1 MIVRTASLTKR
12 YGPVTALDRCD
23 LQVRRGEVLGL
34 LGPNGSGKTT
44 LLRLLLG
51 YLRPTAGE
59 AAIDGLDCYRRSL
72 DVHRRVA
79 YLPGEMRMFPEM
91 NCREVLRFF
100 ADVRRENRRGLSR
113 FSESAEKK
121 GTVPLSAGGSRLGS
135 YERSLKLAERL
146 ELDLSRR
153 VSQLSTGMKR
163 KLALAGT
170 LAADTPLVILDEPT
184 SNLDVT
190 VRREVIALVTEA
202 RDAGRTVIFSSHVI
216 SEVEQSCDRVVLL
229 RKGRLVFE
237 QVVAELRRQHRIR
250 ATLSGPFPAPP
261 PELAQQLKIAHG
273 PQNQVTIETPGEL
286 APLLGWLATLPLA
299 EVHIEPVGLQVIYDR
314 YHAVAAQ

>member
-1 MIVRTASLTKR
+1 MIVRTASLTKC
-12 YGPVTALDRCD
+12 YGRVTALDRCD

-59 AAIDGLDCYRRSL
+59 AAIDGLDCYRQSL

-100 ADVRRENRRGLSR
+100 ADVRRQP
-113 FSESAEKK
+113 
-121 GTVPLSAGGSRLGS
+121 T

-190 VRREVIALVTEA
+190 VRGEVIALVTEA

-250 ATLSGPFPAPP
+250 ATLSGPFPVPP
-261 PELAQQLKIAHG
+261 PELAQELKIAHG
-273 PQNQVTIETPGEL
+273 PRNQVTIETPREL

-314 YHAVAAQ
+314 YHAVAAS

>member
-1 MIVRTASLTKR
+1 MIVQTHSLTKR

-34 LGPNGSGKTT
+34 LGPNGSGKST

-51 YLRPTAGE
+51 YLRPTAGSAE
-59 AAIDGLDCYRRSL
+59 IDGFDCVHCSLEVRR
-72 DVHRRVA
+72 RTA

-91 NCREVLRFF
+91 NCGEVLRFF
-100 ADVRRENRRGLSR
+100 ADVRRQPT
-113 FSESAEKK
+113 F
-121 GTVPLSAGGSRLGS
+121 
-135 YERSLKLAERL
+135 ERSIKLAERL
-146 ELDLSRR
+146 ELDMSRR

-184 SNLDVT
+184 SNLDIT
-190 VRREVIALVTEA
+190 VRGQVIELVREA
-202 RDAGRTVIFSSHVI
+202 RAAGRTVLFSSHVI

-237 QVVAELRRQHRIR
+237 QVVAELRRQHRIQ
-250 ATLSGPFPAPP
+250 ATVAGPLPAPP
-261 PELAQQLKIAHG
+261 GELAGQLIIRHEG
-273 PQNQVTIETPGEL
+273 PNKVTIETPGEL
-286 APLLGWLATLPLA
+286 APLLSWLAALPLT
-299 EVHIEPVGLQVIYDR
+299 EVQIEPFGLQAIYDR
-314 YHAVAAQ
+314 FHTVAA

>member
-1 MIVRTASLTKR
+1 MLVRTSSLTKR

-23 LQVRRGEVLGL
+23 LEVRRGEVLGL

-51 YLRPTAGE
+51 YLRPTAGRAE
-59 AAIDGLDCYRRSL
+59 IDGLDCARKSVAVR
-72 DVHRRVA
+72 RRVA

-91 NCREVLRFF
+91 NCREMLRFF
-100 ADVRRENRRGLSR
+100 ADVRRRE
-113 FSESAEKK
+113 
-121 GTVPLSAGGSRLGS
+121 GTRYYTPPPPAMPA
-135 YERSLKLAERL
+135 YQRSLKLAERL

-170 LAADTPLVILDEPT
+170 LAAATPLVILDEPT
-184 SNLDVT
+184 SNLDVG
-190 VRREVIALVTEA
+190 VRGEVIAMVLEA
-202 RDAGRTVIFSSHVI
+202 RAAGRTVLFSSHVI

-237 QVVAELRRQHRIR
+237 QVVADLRRQHRIQ
-250 ATLSGPFPAPP
+250 ATLNGPLPAPP
-261 PELAQQLKIAHG
+261 AELAGQLVIRHG
-273 PQNQVTIETPGEL
+273 PNKQMTIETPGEL
-286 APLLGWLATLPLA
+286 SPLLGWLAQLPLA
-299 EVHIEPVGLQVIYDR
+299 EVQIEPFGLQAIYDR
-314 YHAVAAQ
+314 FHTVAAA